1 MVETGTDPHR
11 IFIEPSRTGLLVI
24 DIQNGFVHPESS
36 MGKSPSGTKAQ
47 QGIIPHIVSLIKFC
61 REKQIPVF
69 WSQQEHFAEDQT
81 RLRKVIKP
89 HSARQGFLPCL
100 RGSWETDF
108 YSEIKQLIAP
118 NDFIIQKHRA
128 SVFYNTNFETKLK
141 MLNLSCLLIAGC
153 NTEFCVEST
162 VRDAYAR
169 DFDLIIFRDGVAG
182 INPHFHKNSLD
193 IFKAYFGE
201 VLGLNEIQEMVR

>member
-1 MVETGTDPHR
+1 
-11 IFIEPSRTGLLVI
+11 
-24 DIQNGFVHPESS
+24 
-36 MGKSPSGTKAQ
+36 
-47 QGIIPHIVSLIKFC
+47 
-61 REKQIPVF
+61 
-69 WSQQEHFAEDQT
+69 
-81 RLRKVIKP
+81 
-89 HSARQGFLPCL
+89 
-100 RGSWETDF
+100 
-108 YSEIKQLIAP
+108 
-118 NDFIIQKHRA
+118 
-128 SVFYNTNFETKLK
+128 LK